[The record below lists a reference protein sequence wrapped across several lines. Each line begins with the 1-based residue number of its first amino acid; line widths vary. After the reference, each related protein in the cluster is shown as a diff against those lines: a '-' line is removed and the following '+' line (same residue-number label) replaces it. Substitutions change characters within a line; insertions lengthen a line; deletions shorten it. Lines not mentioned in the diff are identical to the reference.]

1 MVATAPGL
9 ADAFARLG
17 RERDP
22 SAWALVV
29 DLIGSDLRR
38 TALRLTGDH
47 ALAADAVQEAL
58 LHLRDGAARF
68 RPAHPGDDEGAR
80 RWALR
85 VGANA
90 ALMLRRSR
98 QRQRRREVAD
108 LAEPGGGAA
117 PDEAL
122 QRAEEASAVRSALA
136 ELPEPTRAVLVLHHL
151 EGLSLPEVAT
161 TLGVPVGTVKSRLH
175 RGGADLRRRLE
186 RVGVAAGLAALGL
199 ADRLPAAEAP
209 AAWKSLLTAPVH
221 PTTPAISGGTA
232 MLTLVLTSAAAIGAV
247 AVPAALWLTLQAPA
261 VQLVAPIAGAATTA
275 AVAPVPAPVAAQPD
289 AGAVLR
295 GRISGPV
302 AQVLARLRRDG
313 GLDVRDRTWLDEGR
327 PRLVD
332 IDAGAGLVAREVLAR
347 MAEQAGL
354 IVEPGPGGQ
363 LVVGLAPLTAAM
375 EQALVCPVTISAD
388 EMPLREFI
396 GQLGRK
402 AHLPL
407 AVFPDPG
414 EASITLKVKDM
425 KCRDVLNWAASMT
438 GLEWAVGPGGLR
450 LAAPCDA
457 GGMLL
462 AVEPEG
468 ALLRR
473 FLAMGPAEFLRRALP
488 EAGWKDGAPSDLRLP
503 DGSDLLEL
511 PACGPDGDL
520 VLTLLRG
527 LSRCRSSDPWDFIES
542 LHRERGRL
550 IDVWKMKELE
560 EKRLLARPHTFD
572 LHNASL
578 EDMVV
583 AVRAQSQLNVVVL
596 PGLLASG
603 SKNRYTIQG
612 AGIPLSQVLDLLR
625 AAGLAWAWRGEA
637 LVFSAAAD
645 GQPAPA
651 GEPQPNR
658 SPLSG
663 TVQPLP
669 LDLPHRPGPAG
680 AG

>member
-17 RERDP
+17 RERAPAD
-22 SAWALVV
+22 WALVV
-29 DLIGSDLRR
+29 DLLGSDLHR

-108 LAEPGGGAA
+108 LVEPGGGTA

-122 QRAEEASAVRSALA
+122 QRAEQASAVRSALA

-221 PTTPAISGGTA
+221 PATPAISGGTA
-232 MLTLVLTSAAAIGAV
+232 MLTVILTSAAAIGAV
-247 AVPAALWLTLQAPA
+247 SIPAALWLSLQAPA
-261 VQLVAPIAGAATTA
+261 VQPVAPAGAATAA
-275 AVAPVPAPVAAQPD
+275 AVAPAPAAAQPE
-289 AGAVLR
+289 AGALLR
-295 GRISGPV
+295 GRLHGPV
-302 AQVLARLRRDG
+302 SQVLVRLRREG

-327 PRLVD
+327 ARLVD
-332 IDAGAGLVAREVLAR
+332 IDAGAGLGARMVLAR

-354 IVEPGPGGQ
+354 TITPGPAGQ
-363 LVVGLAPLTAAM
+363 LLVGVTPLPAAV
-375 EQALVCPVTISAD
+375 EQALERPVTLAAED
-388 EMPLREFI
+388 MPVREFLA
-396 GQLGRK
+396 QLGK
-402 AHLPL
+402 QAGLPL
-407 AVFPDPG
+407 AAFPDPG
-414 EASITLKVKDM
+414 EASITLRVKDM
-425 KCRDVLNWAASMT
+425 KCRDVLKWVASMT

-450 LAAPCDA
+450 LAAPSDA
-457 GGMLL
+457 GGMQL

-468 ALLRR
+468 VLLRR

-488 EAGWKDGAPSDLRLP
+488 EAAWKDGAPSDLRLA

-511 PACGPDGDL
+511 PTGGPDSDL
-520 VLTLLRG
+520 ARALLRG
-527 LSRCRSSDPWDFIES
+527 LSRNRSSDPWDYVEG
-542 LHRERGRL
+542 LHRERQKL
-550 IDVWKMKELE
+550 IDGWRMQALE
-560 EKRLLARPHTFD
+560 EKALLNRRLD
-572 LHNASL
+572 LDLRDASW
-578 EDMVV
+578 EDVVV
-583 AVRAQSQLNVVVL
+583 ALRAKSQLNVVMSPQLMAV
-596 PGLLASG
+596 GLD
-603 SKNRYTIQG
+603 KRVTIQG
-612 AGIPLSQVLDLLR
+612 GGIPLSEVLDHLR
-625 AAGLAWAWRGEA
+625 AAGVACVWQDSA
-637 LVFSAAAD
+637 LFFLPVEP
-645 GQPAPA
+645 GTEAPA
-651 GEPQPNR
+651 GGPQPNR

-663 TVQPLP
+663 TAQPRP